1 MERDTSSVGG
11 DRYWPAASLL
21 IWPTRRAG
29 GHSGTYSSADPWTYG
44 HGVWT
49 EYENPW
55 PVVLVVVGVTA
66 SVCALLPVAKSG
78 VSLAWLALL
87 PVGPL
92 AIVPAVIAIGEQ
104 GRRPGSP
111 SPDKSAQGTVLRFAL
126 GMASVGI
133 VGCWIALT
141 LDRGVILQVI
151 GTAAGI
157 GFLSIG
163 TIAIGWYRGMRRSA
177 PQG

>member
-1 MERDTSSVGG
+1 M
-11 DRYWPAASLL
+11 
-21 IWPTRRAG
+21 
-29 GHSGTYSSADPWTYG
+29 
-44 HGVWT
+44 WT

-141 LDRGVILQVI
+141 LYRGVILQVI

>member
-1 MERDTSSVGG
+1 M
-11 DRYWPAASLL
+11 
-21 IWPTRRAG
+21 
-29 GHSGTYSSADPWTYG
+29 
-44 HGVWT
+44 WT

-66 SVCALLPVAKSG
+66 LVCALLPVAKSG

-87 PVGPL
+87 PVGLL

-104 GRRPGSP
+104 GQRPGST
-111 SPDKSAQGTVLRFAL
+111 SPDESAQRTVLRFAL

-133 VGCWIALT
+133 VGCWMALT
-141 LDRGVILQVI
+141 LYRGVILQVI

-163 TIAIGWYRGMRRSA
+163 TIAIGWYRGMRRST

>member
-1 MERDTSSVGG
+1 MWS
-11 DRYWPAASLL
+11 
-21 IWPTRRAG
+21 
-29 GHSGTYSSADPWTYG
+29 
-44 HGVWT
+44 

-66 SVCALLPVAKSG
+66 LVCALLPVAKSG

-87 PVGPL
+87 PVGLL

-104 GRRPGSP
+104 GQRPGST
-111 SPDKSAQGTVLRFAL
+111 SPDGSAQERTVLRFAL

-141 LDRGVILQVI
+141 LYRGVILQVI

-163 TIAIGWYRGMRRSA
+163 IIAIGWYRGMRRSSA
-177 PQG
+177 QG